1 MASLRV
7 ASQDNSAVAT
17 VADQAV
23 AEANSATQL
32 AQVDNQAATSA
43 VAGQATAPAAAQIHA
58 AMGSALADVAAPS
71 DTAAN
76 PMLTVEGVWKSF
88 GSVPVLEDI
97 SFSVPRAS
105 TLVLLGPSGCGKTTL
120 LRVIAGLERPDKG
133 QVWRGEELLTGGST
147 YVDVRH
153 RRIGMV
159 FQDLALFPHM
169 SVFKNVAY
177 GLPHGQRRNRE
188 IVEEAIALV
197 NLEGLEHRRPHQLS
211 GGQQQRVAL
220 ARALVPRPEVILFDE
235 PFASLDTS
243 LRIEVRSEVHELL
256 HALGTTA
263 VFVTHD
269 QEEAFVIGEEV
280 VVMKDRRIVQHDRP
294 SVLYRQPVSPW
305 VGLFVGH
312 ANMLPATIQGTTA
325 STCIGDIELLEK
337 VDAAGGAGAGGAA
350 SAAGT
355 AAGKAAGKL
364 VNVLV
369 RPEHLQLVDGSA
381 GKVELVEY
389 HGHDT
394 MYAVRLAKDG
404 TMMKVLAP
412 GSYPQLDHGAE
423 VDLHYIGPPVT
434 AFPAEES

>member
-1 MASLRV
+1 MKV
-7 ASQDNSAVAT
+7 DSQDNSAVAT
-17 VADQAV
+17 VPDQAV
-23 AEANSATQL
+23 AEANGVAQL
-32 AQVDNQAATSA
+32 GRVDN
-43 VAGQATAPAAAQIHA
+43 PA
-58 AMGSALADVAAPS
+58 SALADVVAQS

-97 SFSVPRAS
+97 SFAVPKAS

-133 QVWRGEELLTGGST
+133 QVWRGEELLTGEGT

-177 GLPHGQRRNRE
+177 GLPPSQRRSRE
-188 IVEEAIALV
+188 IVEEAIELV

-280 VVMKDRRIVQHDRP
+280 VVMKDKRIVQHDRP

-312 ANMLPATIQGTTA
+312 ANMLPATVQGTTA
-325 STCIGDIELLEK
+325 STCLGDIELL
-337 VDAAGGAGAGGAA
+337 DAADAVAADAVGAA
-350 SAAGT
+350 
-355 AAGKAAGKL
+355 AAGKS

-404 TMMKVLAP
+404 TMMKVLVP

>member
-1 MASLRV
+1 
-7 ASQDNSAVAT
+7 
-17 VADQAV
+17 
-23 AEANSATQL
+23 
-32 AQVDNQAATSA
+32 
-43 VAGQATAPAAAQIHA
+43 
-58 AMGSALADVAAPS
+58 
-71 DTAAN
+71 
-76 PMLTVEGVWKSF
+76 MLTVEGVWKSF

-133 QVWRGEELLTGGST
+133 QVWRGEELLTGEST

-177 GLPHGQRRNRE
+177 GLPHGKRRDRE
-188 IVEEAIALV
+188 IVEEAIDLV

-280 VVMKDRRIVQHDRP
+280 VVMKDKRIVQHDRP

-312 ANMLPATIQGTTA
+312 ANMLPATVQGTTA
-325 STCIGDIELLEK
+325 STCLGDIELL
-337 VDAAGGAGAGGAA
+337 DAADAVGAGA
-350 SAAGT
+350 
-355 AAGKAAGKL
+355 AGKS

-404 TMMKVLAP
+404 TMMKVLVP

>member
-1 MASLRV
+1 MPVASLKV
-7 ASQDNSAVAT
+7 DSQDNSAVAT

-23 AEANSATQL
+23 AESNGATL
-32 AQVDNQAATSA
+32 LDRADSTAS
-43 VAGQATAPAAAQIHA
+43 APAAQTH
-58 AMGSALADVAAPS
+58 
-71 DTAAN
+71 AAN

-97 SFSVPRAS
+97 SFSVPKAS

-133 QVWRGEELLTGGST
+133 QVWRGEELLTGEGT

-169 SVFKNVAY
+169 SVYKNVAY
-177 GLPHGQRRNRE
+177 GLPHGKRRDRE
-188 IVEEAIALV
+188 IVEEAIELV

-280 VVMKDRRIVQHDRP
+280 VVMKDKRIVQHDRP

-312 ANMLPATIQGTTA
+312 ANMLPATVQGTTA
-325 STCIGDIELLEK
+325 STCIGDIELL
-337 VDAAGGAGAGGAA
+337 DAAGAVDAGAVGADATGKYGAGKYGA
-350 SAAGT
+350 S
-355 AAGKAAGKL
+355 KS

-394 MYAVRLAKDG
+394 MYAVKLAKDG

>member
-1 MASLRV
+1 MRV
-7 ASQDNSAVAT
+7 DSQDNSAVAT

-23 AEANSATQL
+23 AEANGVAQL
-32 AQVDNQAATSA
+32 DRV
-43 VAGQATAPAAAQIHA
+43 AAA
-58 AMGSALADVAAPS
+58 PPN
-71 DTAAN
+71 TAAN

-97 SFSVPRAS
+97 SFSVPKAS

-133 QVWRGEELLTGGST
+133 QVWRGEELLTGEST

-177 GLPHGQRRNRE
+177 GLPHSQRRNRE
-188 IVEEAIALV
+188 IVEEAIDLV

-280 VVMKDRRIVQHDRP
+280 VVMKDKRIVQHDRP

-312 ANMLPATIQGTTA
+312 ANMLPATVQGTTA
-325 STCIGDIELLEK
+325 STCLGDIELL
-337 VDAAGGAGAGGAA
+337 DAADAVAADAVGAGA
-350 SAAGT
+350 
-355 AAGKAAGKL
+355 AGKS

-404 TMMKVLAP
+404 TMMKVLVP

>member
-1 MASLRV
+1 MKV
-7 ASQDNSAVAT
+7 DSQDNSAVAT

-23 AEANSATQL
+23 AEANGVAQL
-32 AQVDNQAATSA
+32 DRVAA
-43 VAGQATAPAAAQIHA
+43 APAVQTH
-58 AMGSALADVAAPS
+58 
-71 DTAAN
+71 AAN

-97 SFSVPRAS
+97 SFSVPKAS

-133 QVWRGEELLTGGST
+133 QVWRGEELLTGEST

-177 GLPHGQRRNRE
+177 GLPHGKRRDRE
-188 IVEEAIALV
+188 IVEEAIELV

-280 VVMKDRRIVQHDRP
+280 VVMKDKRIVQHDRP

-325 STCIGDIELLEK
+325 STCLGDIELL
-337 VDAAGGAGAGGAA
+337 DAADAVAADAVGAGA
-350 SAAGT
+350 
-355 AAGKAAGKL
+355 AGKS

-404 TMMKVLAP
+404 TMMKVLVP

>member
-1 MASLRV
+1 M
-7 ASQDNSAVAT
+7 AT
-17 VADQAV
+17 VADRVVVAQA
-23 AEANSATQL
+23 
-32 AQVDNQAATSA
+32 DAA
-43 VAGQATAPAAAQIHA
+43 I
-58 AMGSALADVAAPS
+58 GSALADVAAPS
-71 DTAAN
+71 DIAVN

-97 SFSVPRAS
+97 SFSVPKAS

-120 LRVIAGLERPDKG
+120 LRVIAGLERPDRG
-133 QVWRGEELLTGGST
+133 QVWRGEELLSGEGT

-169 SVFKNVAY
+169 TVLKNVAY
-177 GLPHGQRRNRE
+177 GLSPSQRRNRE
-188 IVEEAIALV
+188 IREKEVSEAIALV

-294 SVLYRQPVSPW
+294 AVLYRQPVSPW

-312 ANMLPATIQGTTA
+312 ANMLPATVQGTTA
-325 STCIGDIELLEK
+325 STCIGDIELLERE
-337 VDAAGGAGAGGAA
+337 DAAGAAA
-350 SAAGT
+350 S
-355 AAGKAAGKL
+355 AAGKL

-394 MYAVRLAKDG
+394 MYAVKLAKDG

>member
-1 MASLRV
+1 M
-7 ASQDNSAVAT
+7 AT
-17 VADQAV
+17 VADRVVVAQA
-23 AEANSATQL
+23 
-32 AQVDNQAATSA
+32 DAA
-43 VAGQATAPAAAQIHA
+43 I
-58 AMGSALADVAAPS
+58 GSALADVAAPS
-71 DTAAN
+71 DIAVN

-97 SFSVPRAS
+97 SFSVPKAS

-120 LRVIAGLERPDKG
+120 LRVIAGLERPDRG
-133 QVWRGEELLTGGST
+133 QVWRGEELLSGEGT

-169 SVFKNVAY
+169 TVFKNVAY
-177 GLPHGQRRNRE
+177 GLSPSQRRNRE
-188 IVEEAIALV
+188 IREKEVSEAIALV

-280 VVMKDRRIVQHDRP
+280 VVMKDRQIVQHDRP
-294 SVLYRQPVSPW
+294 AVLYRQPVSPW

-312 ANMLPATIQGTTA
+312 ANMLPATVQGTTA
-325 STCIGDIELLEK
+325 RTSIGDIELLERE
-337 VDAAGGAGAGGAA
+337 DAVGVAA
-350 SAAGT
+350 S
-355 AAGKAAGKL
+355 AAGKL

-369 RPEHLQLVDGSA
+369 RPEHLQLVDGNA

-394 MYAVRLAKDG
+394 MYAVKLAKDG

>member
-1 MASLRV
+1 MASLKV
-7 ASQDNSAVAT
+7 ASEGNSAVAT
-17 VADQAV
+17 VADRV
-23 AEANSATQL
+23 
-32 AQVDNQAATSA
+32 V
-43 VAGQATAPAAAQIHA
+43 AAQADA
-58 AMGSALADVAAPS
+58 AIGSALADVAAPS
-71 DTAAN
+71 DIAVN

-97 SFSVPRAS
+97 SFSVPKAS

-120 LRVIAGLERPDKG
+120 LRVIAGLERPDRG
-133 QVWRGEELLTGGST
+133 QVWRGEELLSGEGT

-169 SVFKNVAY
+169 TVFKNVAY
-177 GLPHGQRRNRE
+177 GLSPSQRRNRE
-188 IVEEAIALV
+188 IREKEVSEAIALV

-294 SVLYRQPVSPW
+294 AVLYRQPVSPW

-312 ANMLPATIQGTTA
+312 ANMLPATVQGTTA
-325 STCIGDIELLEK
+325 STCIGDIELLERE
-337 VDAAGGAGAGGAA
+337 DAAGAAA
-350 SAAGT
+350 S
-355 AAGKAAGKL
+355 AAGKL

-394 MYAVRLAKDG
+394 MYAVKLAKDG

>member
-1 MASLRV
+1 MPVASLKV
-7 ASQDNSAVAT
+7 DSQDNSAVAA

-23 AEANSATQL
+23 AEANGVAQL
-32 AQVDNQAATSA
+32 DRV
-43 VAGQATAPAAAQIHA
+43 AAA
-58 AMGSALADVAAPS
+58 PPN
-71 DTAAN
+71 TAAN

-97 SFSVPRAS
+97 SFSVPKAS

-133 QVWRGEELLTGGST
+133 QVWRGEELLTGEGT

-169 SVFKNVAY
+169 SVYKNVAY
-177 GLPHGQRRNRE
+177 GLPHGKRRDRE
-188 IVEEAIALV
+188 IVEEAIELV

-280 VVMKDRRIVQHDRP
+280 VVMKDKRIVQHDRP

-312 ANMLPATIQGTTA
+312 ANMLPATVQGTTA
-325 STCIGDIELLEK
+325 STCIGDIELLDSAGA
-337 VDAAGGAGAGGAA
+337 VDAGAGGVAA
-350 SAAGT
+350 S
-355 AAGKAAGKL
+355 KS

-394 MYAVRLAKDG
+394 MYAVKLAKDG

>member
-1 MASLRV
+1 MASLKV
-7 ASQDNSAVAT
+7 DSQDNSAVAT

-23 AEANSATQL
+23 AEANGVAQL
-32 AQVDNQAATSA
+32 DRVDN
-43 VAGQATAPAAAQIHA
+43 PA
-58 AMGSALADVAAPS
+58 SALADVAAPP

-97 SFSVPRAS
+97 SFSVPKAS

-133 QVWRGEELLTGGST
+133 QVWRGEELLTGEGT

-177 GLPHGQRRNRE
+177 GLPHGKRRDRE
-188 IVEEAIALV
+188 IVEEAIELV

-280 VVMKDRRIVQHDRP
+280 VVMKDKRIVQHDRP

-312 ANMLPATIQGTTA
+312 ANMLPATVQGTTA
-325 STCIGDIELLEK
+325 STCLGDIELL
-337 VDAAGGAGAGGAA
+337 DAADAVVAAAGAV
-350 SAAGT
+350 
-355 AAGKAAGKL
+355 AAGKS

-394 MYAVRLAKDG
+394 MYAVRLAQDG
-404 TMMKVLAP
+404 TMMKVLVP

>member
-1 MASLRV
+1 
-7 ASQDNSAVAT
+7 
-17 VADQAV
+17 
-23 AEANSATQL
+23 
-32 AQVDNQAATSA
+32 
-43 VAGQATAPAAAQIHA
+43 
-58 AMGSALADVAAPS
+58 
-71 DTAAN
+71 
-76 PMLTVEGVWKSF
+76 MLSVEGVSKSF
-88 GSVPVLEDI
+88 GSVHVLEDI
-97 SFSVPRAS
+97 TFSVPRAA

-120 LRVIAGLERPDKG
+120 LRLIAGLERPDKG
-133 QVWRGEELLTGGST
+133 EVWRGEDLLSGDGT

-177 GLPHGQRRNRE
+177 GLSPSQRRNRE
-188 IVEEAIALV
+188 IRDKEVSEAIALV

-294 SVLYRQPVSPW
+294 SVLYRRPVSPW

-312 ANMLPATIQGTTA
+312 ANMLPATVQGTTA
-325 STCIGDIELLEK
+325 RTSIGDIDLLAD
-337 VDAAGGAGAGGAA
+337 VVSGSAADASGSGSAGG
-350 SAAGT
+350 S
-355 AAGKAAGKL
+355 

-369 RPEHLQLVDGSA
+369 RPEHLQLLGGISGGGSSNGSGTSA
-381 GKVELVEY
+381 KVELVEY

-394 MYAVRLAKDG
+394 MYAVKLAEDG
-404 TMMKVLAP
+404 TMLKVLVP
-412 GSYPQLDHGAE
+412 GSSPQFDHGAD
-423 VDLHYIGPPVT
+423 VALHYIGPPTT
-434 AFPAEES
+434 AFPAETG

>member
-1 MASLRV
+1 MRV
-7 ASQDNSAVAT
+7 DSQDNSAVAT

-23 AEANSATQL
+23 AEANGVAQL
-32 AQVDNQAATSA
+32 DRV
-43 VAGQATAPAAAQIHA
+43 AAA
-58 AMGSALADVAAPS
+58 PPN
-71 DTAAN
+71 TAAN

-97 SFSVPRAS
+97 SFSVPKAS

-133 QVWRGEELLTGGST
+133 QVWRGEELLTGEST

-177 GLPHGQRRNRE
+177 GLPHSQRRNRE
-188 IVEEAIALV
+188 IVEEAIDLV

-280 VVMKDRRIVQHDRP
+280 VVMKDKRIVQHDRP

-312 ANMLPATIQGTTA
+312 ANMLPATVQGTTA
-325 STCIGDIELLEK
+325 STCLGDIELL
-337 VDAAGGAGAGGAA
+337 DAADAVGAGA
-350 SAAGT
+350 
-355 AAGKAAGKL
+355 AGKS

-404 TMMKVLAP
+404 TMMKVLVP

>member
-1 MASLRV
+1 MVSLKV
-7 ASQDNSAVAT
+7 DSQDNSALAA

-23 AEANSATQL
+23 AEANGATQL
-32 AQVDNQAATSA
+32 DRAAAASQAAAS
-43 VAGQATAPAAAQIHA
+43 QATARTH
-58 AMGSALADVAAPS
+58 
-71 DTAAN
+71 AAN

-133 QVWRGEELLTGGST
+133 QVWRGEELLTGEST

-177 GLPHGQRRNRE
+177 GLPHGKRRDRE
-188 IVEEAIALV
+188 IVEEAIELV

-280 VVMKDRRIVQHDRP
+280 VVMKDKRIVQHDRP

-312 ANMLPATIQGTTA
+312 ANMLPATVQGTTA
-325 STCIGDIELLEK
+325 STCLGDIELL
-337 VDAAGGAGAGGAA
+337 DAAADAVAA
-350 SAAGT
+350 DAVGT
-355 AAGKAAGKL
+355 GAAGKYAAGKS

-404 TMMKVLAP
+404 TMMKVLVP

>member
-1 MASLRV
+1 MRV
-7 ASQDNSAVAT
+7 DSQDNSAVAT

-23 AEANSATQL
+23 AEANGVAQL
-32 AQVDNQAATSA
+32 DRV
-43 VAGQATAPAAAQIHA
+43 AAA
-58 AMGSALADVAAPS
+58 PPN
-71 DTAAN
+71 TAAN

-97 SFSVPRAS
+97 SFSVPKAS

-133 QVWRGEELLTGGST
+133 QVWRGEELLTGEVT

-177 GLPHGQRRNRE
+177 GLPHGKRRDRE
-188 IVEEAIALV
+188 IVEEAIELV

-280 VVMKDRRIVQHDRP
+280 VVMKDKRIVQHDRP

-325 STCIGDIELLEK
+325 STCLGDIELL
-337 VDAAGGAGAGGAA
+337 DAADAVGAGA
-350 SAAGT
+350 
-355 AAGKAAGKL
+355 AGKS

-404 TMMKVLAP
+404 TMMKVLVP

>member
-1 MASLRV
+1 MRV
-7 ASQDNSAVAT
+7 DSQDNSAVAT

-23 AEANSATQL
+23 AEANGVAQL
-32 AQVDNQAATSA
+32 DRVAA
-43 VAGQATAPAAAQIHA
+43 APAVQTH
-58 AMGSALADVAAPS
+58 
-71 DTAAN
+71 AAN

-97 SFSVPRAS
+97 SFSVPKAS

-133 QVWRGEELLTGGST
+133 QVWRGEELLTGEST

-177 GLPHGQRRNRE
+177 GLPHSQRRNRE
-188 IVEEAIALV
+188 IVEEAIDLV

-280 VVMKDRRIVQHDRP
+280 VVMKDKRIVQHDRP

-312 ANMLPATIQGTTA
+312 ANMLPATVQGTTA
-325 STCIGDIELLEK
+325 STCLGDIELL
-337 VDAAGGAGAGGAA
+337 DAAGAVDAGAGGV
-350 SAAGT
+350 
-355 AAGKAAGKL
+355 AAGKP

-404 TMMKVLAP
+404 TMMKVLVP

>member
-1 MASLRV
+1 M
-7 ASQDNSAVAT
+7 AT
-17 VADQAV
+17 VADRVVVAQA
-23 AEANSATQL
+23 
-32 AQVDNQAATSA
+32 DAA
-43 VAGQATAPAAAQIHA
+43 I
-58 AMGSALADVAAPS
+58 GSALADVAAPS
-71 DTAAN
+71 DIAVN

-97 SFSVPRAS
+97 SFSVPKAS

-120 LRVIAGLERPDKG
+120 LRVIAGLERPDRG
-133 QVWRGEELLTGGST
+133 QVWRGEELLSGEGT

-169 SVFKNVAY
+169 TVFKNVAY
-177 GLPHGQRRNRE
+177 GLSPSQRRNRE
-188 IVEEAIALV
+188 IREKEVSEAISLV

-294 SVLYRQPVSPW
+294 AVLYRQPVSPW

-312 ANMLPATIQGTTA
+312 ANMLPATVQGTTA
-325 STCIGDIELLEK
+325 RTSIGDIELLERE
-337 VDAAGGAGAGGAA
+337 DAAGAAA
-350 SAAGT
+350 S
-355 AAGKAAGKL
+355 AAGKL

-389 HGHDT
+389 HGHNT
-394 MYAVRLAKDG
+394 MYAVKLAKDG

>member
-1 MASLRV
+1 
-7 ASQDNSAVAT
+7 
-17 VADQAV
+17 
-23 AEANSATQL
+23 
-32 AQVDNQAATSA
+32 
-43 VAGQATAPAAAQIHA
+43 
-58 AMGSALADVAAPS
+58 
-71 DTAAN
+71 
-76 PMLTVEGVWKSF
+76 MLTVEGVWKSF

-97 SFSVPRAS
+97 SFSVPKAS

-133 QVWRGEELLTGGST
+133 QVWRGEELLTGEGT

-177 GLPHGQRRNRE
+177 GLPHGKRRDRE
-188 IVEEAIALV
+188 IVEEAIELV

-280 VVMKDRRIVQHDRP
+280 VVMKDKRIVQHDRP

-325 STCIGDIELLEK
+325 STCLGDIELLEAA
-337 VDAAGGAGAGGAA
+337 DAAGAG
-350 SAAGT
+350 
-355 AAGKAAGKL
+355 AAGKYGAGKS

-404 TMMKVLAP
+404 TMMKVLVP

>member
-1 MASLRV
+1 M
-7 ASQDNSAVAT
+7 
-17 VADQAV
+17 ADQAV
-23 AEANSATQL
+23 AEANGVAQL
-32 AQVDNQAATSA
+32 DRV
-43 VAGQATAPAAAQIHA
+43 AAA
-58 AMGSALADVAAPS
+58 PPN
-71 DTAAN
+71 TAAN

-97 SFSVPRAS
+97 SFSVPKAS

-133 QVWRGEELLTGGST
+133 QVWRGEELLTGEGT

-188 IVEEAIALV
+188 IVEEAIELV

-280 VVMKDRRIVQHDRP
+280 VVMKDKRIVQHDRP

-325 STCIGDIELLEK
+325 STCLGDIELL
-337 VDAAGGAGAGGAA
+337 DAAGAVDAGAGGVAA
-350 SAAGT
+350 S
-355 AAGKAAGKL
+355 KP

-404 TMMKVLAP
+404 TMMKVLVP

>member
-1 MASLRV
+1 MASLKV
-7 ASQDNSAVAT
+7 DSQDNSAVAT

-23 AEANSATQL
+23 AEANGVAQL
-32 AQVDNQAATSA
+32 DRV
-43 VAGQATAPAAAQIHA
+43 AAA
-58 AMGSALADVAAPS
+58 PPN
-71 DTAAN
+71 TAAN

-97 SFSVPRAS
+97 SFSVPKAS

-133 QVWRGEELLTGGST
+133 QVWRGEELLTGEGT

-188 IVEEAIALV
+188 IVEEAIELV

-280 VVMKDRRIVQHDRP
+280 VVMKDKRIVQHDRP

-325 STCIGDIELLEK
+325 STCLGDIELL
-337 VDAAGGAGAGGAA
+337 DAAGAVDAGAGGVAA
-350 SAAGT
+350 S
-355 AAGKAAGKL
+355 KP

-404 TMMKVLAP
+404 TMMKVLVP

>member
-1 MASLRV
+1 MASLKV
-7 ASQDNSAVAT
+7 DSQDNSAVAT

-23 AEANSATQL
+23 AEANGVAQL
-32 AQVDNQAATSA
+32 DRVDSPAS
-43 VAGQATAPAAAQIHA
+43 APAAQTH
-58 AMGSALADVAAPS
+58 
-71 DTAAN
+71 AAN

-97 SFSVPRAS
+97 SFSVPKAS

-133 QVWRGEELLTGGST
+133 QVWRGEELLTGEST

-177 GLPHGQRRNRE
+177 GLPHGKRRDRE
-188 IVEEAIALV
+188 IVEEAIELV

-280 VVMKDRRIVQHDRP
+280 VVMKDKRIVQHDRP

-312 ANMLPATIQGTTA
+312 ANMLPATVQGTTA
-325 STCIGDIELLEK
+325 STCLGDIELLDAADA
-337 VDAAGGAGAGGAA
+337 VGADAAGKY
-350 SAAGT
+350 
-355 AAGKAAGKL
+355 AAGKS

>member
-1 MASLRV
+1 MKV
-7 ASQDNSAVAT
+7 DSQDNSAVAT

-23 AEANSATQL
+23 AEANGVAQL
-32 AQVDNQAATSA
+32 DRVAA
-43 VAGQATAPAAAQIHA
+43 APAVQTHA
-58 AMGSALADVAAPS
+58 ANS
-71 DTAAN
+71 
-76 PMLTVEGVWKSF
+76 MLTVEGVWKSF

-97 SFSVPRAS
+97 SFSVPKAS

-133 QVWRGEELLTGGST
+133 QVWRGEELLTGEST

-177 GLPHGQRRNRE
+177 GLPHSQRRNRE
-188 IVEEAIALV
+188 IVEEAIDLV

-280 VVMKDRRIVQHDRP
+280 VVMKDKRIVQHDRP

-312 ANMLPATIQGTTA
+312 ANMLPATVQGTTA
-325 STCIGDIELLEK
+325 STCLGDIELL
-337 VDAAGGAGAGGAA
+337 DAAGAV
-350 SAAGT
+350 GT
-355 AAGKAAGKL
+355 GAAGKYAAGKS

-404 TMMKVLAP
+404 TMMKVLVP

>member
-1 MASLRV
+1 M
-7 ASQDNSAVAT
+7 
-17 VADQAV
+17 ADQAV
-23 AEANSATQL
+23 AEANGATQL
-32 AQVDNQAATSA
+32 DQAANPVAVSVVASQADAQAAT
-43 VAGQATAPAAAQIHA
+43 VQTHA
-58 AMGSALADVAAPS
+58 AMGSVLADVAAPS

-280 VVMKDRRIVQHDRP
+280 VVMKDKRIVQHDRP
-294 SVLYRQPVSPW
+294 SVLYRQPASPW

-312 ANMLPATIQGTTA
+312 ANMLPATVQGTTA
-325 STCIGDIELLEK
+325 STCIGDIELLEQ
-337 VDAAGGAGAGGAA
+337 VDAGGASGAA
-350 SAAGT
+350 SAADT
-355 AAGKAAGKL
+355 AAGKAASKL

>member
-1 MASLRV
+1 MRV
-7 ASQDNSAVAT
+7 DSQDNSAVAT

-23 AEANSATQL
+23 AEANGVAQL
-32 AQVDNQAATSA
+32 DRV
-43 VAGQATAPAAAQIHA
+43 AAA
-58 AMGSALADVAAPS
+58 PPN
-71 DTAAN
+71 TAAN

-97 SFSVPRAS
+97 SFSVPKAS

-133 QVWRGEELLTGGST
+133 QVWRGEELLTGEST

-177 GLPHGQRRNRE
+177 GLPHSQRRNRE
-188 IVEEAIALV
+188 IVEEAIDLV

-280 VVMKDRRIVQHDRP
+280 VVMKDKRIVQHDRP

-325 STCIGDIELLEK
+325 STCLGDIELL
-337 VDAAGGAGAGGAA
+337 DAAGAVGAGA
-350 SAAGT
+350 AGKY
-355 AAGKAAGKL
+355 AAGKS

-394 MYAVRLAKDG
+394 MYAVKLAKDG
-404 TMMKVLAP
+404 TVMKVLVP

-423 VDLHYIGPPVT
+423 VDLLYIGPPVT

>member
-1 MASLRV
+1 MRV
-7 ASQDNSAVAT
+7 DSQDNSAVAT

-23 AEANSATQL
+23 AEANGVAQL
-32 AQVDNQAATSA
+32 DRVDSIAS
-43 VAGQATAPAAAQIHA
+43 APAAQTH
-58 AMGSALADVAAPS
+58 
-71 DTAAN
+71 AAN

-97 SFSVPRAS
+97 SFFVPKAS

-133 QVWRGEELLTGGST
+133 QVWRGEELLTGEST

-177 GLPHGQRRNRE
+177 GLPHGKRRNRE
-188 IVEEAIALV
+188 IVEEAIELV

-280 VVMKDRRIVQHDRP
+280 VVMKDKRIVQHDRP

-312 ANMLPATIQGTTA
+312 ANMLPATVQGTTA
-325 STCIGDIELLEK
+325 STCIGDIELL
-337 VDAAGGAGAGGAA
+337 DAAGAVGAGA
-350 SAAGT
+350 
-355 AAGKAAGKL
+355 AGKYGAGKS

-394 MYAVRLAKDG
+394 MYAVKLAKDG
-404 TMMKVLAP
+404 TMMKVLVP

>member
-1 MASLRV
+1 MASLKV
-7 ASQDNSAVAT
+7 DSQENSAVAT

-23 AEANSATQL
+23 AEANGVAQL
-32 AQVDNQAATSA
+32 GRVDNPASAHA
-43 VAGQATAPAAAQIHA
+43 VASQATAQTHTAV
-58 AMGSALADVAAPS
+58 GSALADVAAPP

-97 SFSVPRAS
+97 SFSVPKAS

-133 QVWRGEELLTGGST
+133 QVWRGEELLTGEST

-177 GLPHGQRRNRE
+177 GLPHGKRRDRE
-188 IVEEAIALV
+188 IVEEAIDLV

-280 VVMKDRRIVQHDRP
+280 VVMKDKRIVQHDRP

-325 STCIGDIELLEK
+325 STCIGDIELL
-337 VDAAGGAGAGGAA
+337 DAAGAVDAGAGGVAA
-350 SAAGT
+350 S
-355 AAGKAAGKL
+355 KP

-404 TMMKVLAP
+404 TMMKVLVP

>member
-1 MASLRV
+1 M
-7 ASQDNSAVAT
+7 AT
-17 VADQAV
+17 VADRAVVAQA
-23 AEANSATQL
+23 
-32 AQVDNQAATSA
+32 DAA
-43 VAGQATAPAAAQIHA
+43 I
-58 AMGSALADVAAPS
+58 GSALADIAAPS
-71 DTAAN
+71 DIAVN

-97 SFSVPRAS
+97 SFSVPKAS

-120 LRVIAGLERPDKG
+120 LRVIAGLERPDRG
-133 QVWRGEELLTGGST
+133 QVWRGEELLSGEGT

-169 SVFKNVAY
+169 TVFKNVAY
-177 GLPHGQRRNRE
+177 GLSPSQRRNRE
-188 IVEEAIALV
+188 IREKEVSEAIALV

-294 SVLYRQPVSPW
+294 AVLYRQPVSPW

-312 ANMLPATIQGTTA
+312 ANMLPATVQGTTA
-325 STCIGDIELLEK
+325 STCIGDIELLERE
-337 VDAAGGAGAGGAA
+337 DAAGAVA
-350 SAAGT
+350 S
-355 AAGKAAGKL
+355 AAGKL

-369 RPEHLQLVDGSA
+369 RPEHLQLVGGSA

-394 MYAVRLAKDG
+394 MYAVKLAKDG

>member
-1 MASLRV
+1 MQLDQV
-7 ASQDNSAVAT
+7 DNSAVASV
-17 VADQAV
+17 VASQADTPAV
-23 AEANSATQL
+23 AVQT
-32 AQVDNQAATSA
+32 
-43 VAGQATAPAAAQIHA
+43 HA
-58 AMGSALADVAAPS
+58 AVGSALADVAAPS

-280 VVMKDRRIVQHDRP
+280 VVMKDKRIVQHDRP
-294 SVLYRQPVSPW
+294 SVLYRQPASPW

-312 ANMLPATIQGTTA
+312 ANMLPATVQGTAA
-325 STCIGDIELLEK
+325 STCIGDIELLEQ
-337 VDAAGGAGAGGAA
+337 VNSAGASGAA

-355 AAGKAAGKL
+355 AGGKAAGKL

>member
-1 MASLRV
+1 MASLKV

-17 VADQAV
+17 SADQAV
-23 AEANSATQL
+23 AEANGATQL
-32 AQVDNQAATSA
+32 DQAAN
-43 VAGQATAPAAAQIHA
+43 PAAASVVASQVDTPAVAVQTHA
-58 AMGSALADVAAPS
+58 AMGSALADIAAPS

-120 LRVIAGLERPDKG
+120 LRVIAGLERPGKG
-133 QVWRGEELLTGGST
+133 QVWRGEELLTGEGT

-280 VVMKDRRIVQHDRP
+280 VVMKDKRIVQHDRP
-294 SVLYRQPVSPW
+294 SVLYRQPASPW

-312 ANMLPATIQGTTA
+312 ANMLPATVQGTTA
-325 STCIGDIELLEK
+325 STCIGDIELLEQ
-337 VDAAGGAGAGGAA
+337 VDAGGARGAT

-355 AAGKAAGKL
+355 AGGKAAGKL

>member
-1 MASLRV
+1 MASLKV

-23 AEANSATQL
+23 AEANGATQL
-32 AQVDNQAATSA
+32 DQVDNSA
-43 VAGQATAPAAAQIHA
+43 VVSVVASQADTPAVAVQTHA
-58 AMGSALADVAAPS
+58 AMGSVLADVAAPS

-120 LRVIAGLERPDKG
+120 LRVIAGLERPDRG
-133 QVWRGEELLTGGST
+133 QVWRGEELLTGEGT

-280 VVMKDRRIVQHDRP
+280 VVMKDKRIVQHDRP
-294 SVLYRQPVSPW
+294 SVLYRQPASPW

-312 ANMLPATIQGTTA
+312 ANMLPATVQGTTA
-325 STCIGDIELLEK
+325 STCIGDIELLEQ
-337 VDAAGGAGAGGAA
+337 VDAGGAA
-350 SAAGT
+350 SAASNSG

-394 MYAVRLAKDG
+394 MYAVRLAEDN
-404 TMMKVLAP
+404 TMLKVLAP

>member
-1 MASLRV
+1 M
-7 ASQDNSAVAT
+7 AT
-17 VADQAV
+17 VADRV
-23 AEANSATQL
+23 
-32 AQVDNQAATSA
+32 V
-43 VAGQATAPAAAQIHA
+43 AAQADA
-58 AMGSALADVAAPS
+58 AIGSALADVAAPS
-71 DTAAN
+71 DIAVN

-97 SFSVPRAS
+97 SFSVPKAS

-120 LRVIAGLERPDKG
+120 LRVIAGLERPDRG
-133 QVWRGEELLTGGST
+133 QVWRGEELLSGEGT

-169 SVFKNVAY
+169 TVFKNVAY
-177 GLPHGQRRNRE
+177 GLSPSQRRNRE
-188 IVEEAIALV
+188 IREKEVSEAIALV

-294 SVLYRQPVSPW
+294 AVLYRQPVSPW

-312 ANMLPATIQGTTA
+312 ANMLPATVQGTTA
-325 STCIGDIELLEK
+325 STCIGDIELLERE
-337 VDAAGGAGAGGAA
+337 DAAGAAA
-350 SAAGT
+350 S
-355 AAGKAAGKL
+355 AAGKL

-394 MYAVRLAKDG
+394 MYAVKLAKDG

>member
-7 ASQDNSAVAT
+7 AFKDNSA
-17 VADQAV
+17 
-23 AEANSATQL
+23 SA
-32 AQVDNQAATSA
+32 
-43 VAGQATAPAAAQIHA
+43 I
-58 AMGSALADVAAPS
+58 GSDFADVAVPS
-71 DTAAN
+71 DIAAN

-97 SFSVPRAS
+97 SFSVSKAS

-133 QVWRGEELLTGGST
+133 EVWRGEELLSGDGT

-169 SVFKNVAY
+169 TVFKNVAY
-177 GLPHGQRRNRE
+177 GLPPGQRRNRE
-188 IVEEAIALV
+188 IREREVSDAIALV

-280 VVMKDRRIVQHDRP
+280 VVMKDKRIVQHDRP

-312 ANMLPATIQGTTA
+312 ANMLTAKVQGTTA
-325 STCIGDIELLEK
+325 STCIGDIELLGK
-337 VDAAGGAGAGGAA
+337 GDAVGAA
-350 SAAGT
+350 SAS
-355 AAGKAAGKL
+355 GKL

-369 RPEHLQLVDGSA
+369 RPEHLQLVEGSA
-381 GKVELVEY
+381 GRVELVEY

-394 MYAVRLAKDG
+394 MYAVKLAKDG

-434 AFPAEES
+434 AFPAEEI

>member
-1 MASLRV
+1 MRV
-7 ASQDNSAVAT
+7 DSQDNSAVAT

-23 AEANSATQL
+23 AEANGVAQL
-32 AQVDNQAATSA
+32 DRVDSPAS
-43 VAGQATAPAAAQIHA
+43 APAAASQVAARTHA
-58 AMGSALADVAAPS
+58 ANS
-71 DTAAN
+71 
-76 PMLTVEGVWKSF
+76 MLTVEGVWKSF

-97 SFSVPRAS
+97 SFSVPKAS

-133 QVWRGEELLTGGST
+133 QVWRGEELLTGEST

-177 GLPHGQRRNRE
+177 GLPHGKRRDRE
-188 IVEEAIALV
+188 IVEEAIDLV

-280 VVMKDRRIVQHDRP
+280 VVMKDKRIVQHDRP

-312 ANMLPATIQGTTA
+312 ANMLPATVQGTTA
-325 STCIGDIELLEK
+325 STCLGDIELL
-337 VDAAGGAGAGGAA
+337 DAADAVGAGA
-350 SAAGT
+350 AGKY
-355 AAGKAAGKL
+355 AAGKS

-394 MYAVRLAKDG
+394 MYAVKLAQDG
-404 TMMKVLAP
+404 TMMKVLVP

>member
-1 MASLRV
+1 MASLKV
-7 ASQDNSAVAT
+7 DSQDNSAVAT

-23 AEANSATQL
+23 AEANGVAQL
-32 AQVDNQAATSA
+32 GRVDN
-43 VAGQATAPAAAQIHA
+43 PA
-58 AMGSALADVAAPS
+58 SALADVAAPP

-88 GSVPVLEDI
+88 GSVSVLEDI

-133 QVWRGEELLTGGST
+133 QVWRGEELLTGEGT

-177 GLPHGQRRNRE
+177 GLPHSQRRSRE
-188 IVEEAIALV
+188 IVEEAIELV

-280 VVMKDRRIVQHDRP
+280 VVMKDKRIVQHDRP

-312 ANMLPATIQGTTA
+312 ANMLPATVQGTTA
-325 STCIGDIELLEK
+325 STCLGDIELL
-337 VDAAGGAGAGGAA
+337 DAADAAAGAVGAA
-350 SAAGT
+350 
-355 AAGKAAGKL
+355 AAGKS

-404 TMMKVLAP
+404 TMMKVLVP

>member
-1 MASLRV
+1 MRV
-7 ASQDNSAVAT
+7 DSQDNSAVAT

-23 AEANSATQL
+23 AEANGV
-32 AQVDNQAATSA
+32 AQVGRVAA
-43 VAGQATAPAAAQIHA
+43 APAVQTH
-58 AMGSALADVAAPS
+58 
-71 DTAAN
+71 AAN

-97 SFSVPRAS
+97 SFSVPKAS

-133 QVWRGEELLTGGST
+133 QVWRGEELLTGEST

-177 GLPHGQRRNRE
+177 GLPHSQRRSRE
-188 IVEEAIALV
+188 IVEEAIELV
-197 NLEGLEHRRPHQLS
+197 NMEGLEHRRPHQLS

-280 VVMKDRRIVQHDRP
+280 VVMKDKRIVQHDRP

-325 STCIGDIELLEK
+325 STCLGDIELLDAADADGAA
-337 VDAAGGAGAGGAA
+337 VAAAADAVGADAAGKY
-350 SAAGT
+350 
-355 AAGKAAGKL
+355 AAGKS

-404 TMMKVLAP
+404 TMMKVLVP

>member
-1 MASLRV
+1 M
-7 ASQDNSAVAT
+7 AT

-23 AEANSATQL
+23 TEANGVAQL
-32 AQVDNQAATSA
+32 GRVDNPAA
-43 VAGQATAPAAAQIHA
+43 APAAASQATAQTHTAI
-58 AMGSALADVAAPS
+58 GSALADVAAPP

-88 GSVPVLEDI
+88 GSVSVLEDI
-97 SFSVPRAS
+97 SFAVPRAS

-177 GLPHGQRRNRE
+177 GLPHSQRRSRE
-188 IVEEAIALV
+188 IVEEAIELV

-280 VVMKDRRIVQHDRP
+280 VVMKDKRIVQHDRP

-312 ANMLPATIQGTTA
+312 ANMLPATVQGTTA
-325 STCIGDIELLEK
+325 STCLGDIELL
-337 VDAAGGAGAGGAA
+337 DAADAAAGAVGAA
-350 SAAGT
+350 
-355 AAGKAAGKL
+355 AAGKS

-404 TMMKVLAP
+404 TMMKVLVP